1 MSKEHLPMNSKKNV
15 WLLLVGRCVSKFG
28 SAFYLI
34 VFPLYILETTGSLVK
49 SGFFFSVSSLP
60 VLLITPLIGLAVE
73 KNNRKWVLVFCD
85 FATAMI
91 YSFLLVI
98 PEKFNGYMFCLLL
111 GTMLI
116 HGMDNA
122 FEISSKMIFSE
133 LVPAELIEKYNGIK
147 SILDNGTAVIA
158 PALGTALFGI
168 WGFKIVLLIVAAAYF
183 LSALQECFIIYQK
196 PDKRVGLKSGN
207 WRRDLADG
215 ISYVKNS
222 PMVLRLFMLVMALNF
237 FVANADEIINPGIII
252 QIHHIPQHLFGMIS
266 TAAVF
271 GTIVAGFFIYK
282 NTKIDMKSALK
293 KNMIFNSVLML
304 GLGVLSLLFMKY
316 PMIYFLIYVVLNF
329 MIGIITTCVNVP
341 LSSYFQVQVPIEYQ
355 GRFFALLTVASGL
368 LIPLGISYTGLL
380 AEMVGADVAYIIN
393 NICVIVIVCLCV

>member
-116 HGMDNA
+116 DGMDNA

-168 WGFKIVLLIVAAAYF
+168 WGFKIVY
-183 LSALQECFIIYQK
+183 
-196 PDKRVGLKSGN
+196 
-207 WRRDLADG
+207 
-215 ISYVKNS
+215 
-222 PMVLRLFMLVMALNF
+222 
-237 FVANADEIINPGIII
+237 
-252 QIHHIPQHLFGMIS
+252 
-266 TAAVF
+266 
-271 GTIVAGFFIYK
+271 
-282 NTKIDMKSALK
+282 
-293 KNMIFNSVLML
+293 
-304 GLGVLSLLFMKY
+304 
-316 PMIYFLIYVVLNF
+316 
-329 MIGIITTCVNVP
+329 
-341 LSSYFQVQVPIEYQ
+341 
-355 GRFFALLTVASGL
+355 
-368 LIPLGISYTGLL
+368 
-380 AEMVGADVAYIIN
+380 
-393 NICVIVIVCLCV
+393 